1 MTRRPANVVEFGA
14 DWYAN
19 SFSASRLSSCI
30 READT
35 NTRCLWIDG
44 TELLDLFRFV
54 RYPTGVSRVVMSLAD
69 ALAADSGDIFGRAR
83 TLFWDPIRRSAFT
96 LEDPHLAPLSAF
108 LPRLMDRYASAGL
121 NRLPYSSRAMKA
133 FATSLP
139 RELRYRLFPADN
151 GVTLFAR
158 WAKAQG
164 IPLSPVRFAA
174 GDCLFVPGSF
184 WLGKYAPQLGAQ
196 ARAASVPVTAFVHD
210 VLLLS
215 HPAWLAPRHSEQ
227 FRRGCDT
234 FLPACAAIICN
245 SSYTRTELQRF
256 VPATSRLPVHT
267 CRLADRP
274 FARTSQSVSYAITE
288 MLGRR
293 YVMFVS
299 TVIPR
304 KNHQLLVE
312 AWRRLRGEFGTSTPD
327 LLFVGG
333 GGLDPRLSEM
343 LERERAEG
351 GRIVRIIDADDNALD
366 LLYEHAW
373 MTTYPSL
380 AEGYG
385 IPVAEALSHGKICL
399 AAPSGG
405 ITEIDKNLIDFINPQ
420 EPDSVVSAV
429 RNYLRDEDRRVSRE
443 AEIKRNYRTTD
454 WSDTARTVRS
464 ILEGTI
470 SGAGGMTRS
479 PSLAQQA

>member
-1 MTRRPANVVEFGA
+1 M
-14 DWYAN
+14 
-19 SFSASRLSSCI
+19 

-35 NTRCLWIDG
+35 NTGCLWIDG

-69 ALAADSGDIFGRAR
+69 ALATDPGNIFGRAR

-96 LEDPHLAPLSAF
+96 LEDPRLAPLSAF
-108 LPRLMDRYASAGL
+108 LPRLMDIYASAGL
-121 NRLPYSSRAMKA
+121 NRPAYSSRAMKA

-139 RELRYRLFPADN
+139 RQWRYRLFPADS

-158 WAKAQG
+158 WAKARDVR
-164 IPLSPVRFAA
+164 LFPVRFAA

-196 ARAASVPVTAFVHD
+196 ARAAGVPVTAFVHD

-215 HPAWLAPRHSEQ
+215 HPGWLAPRHSEQ
-227 FRRGCDT
+227 FRRGCDA
-234 FLPACAAIICN
+234 FLPTCAAIICN
-245 SSYTRTELQRF
+245 SSHTRSELQRF

-274 FARTSQSVSYAITE
+274 FARTSHSVSDVVTE
-288 MLGRR
+288 MLRRR

-299 TVIPR
+299 TLIAR
-304 KNHQLLVE
+304 KNHQFLIA
-312 AWRRLRGEFGTSTPD
+312 AWRRLRGEFGPATPD

-333 GGLDPRLSEM
+333 GYPDPRLSEM

-373 MTTYPSL
+373 MTAYPSL

-385 IPVAEALSHGKICL
+385 MPVAEALSHGKICL

-405 ITEIDKNLIDFINPQ
+405 VIEIDKNLIDFIDPQ
-420 EPDSVVSAV
+420 EPDSVVAAV
-429 RNYLRDEDRRVSRE
+429 RNYLRDEERRVNRE
-443 AEIKRNYRTTD
+443 AEIRKSYRATD

-470 SGAGGMTRS
+470 NGSTEVTRS
-479 PSLAQQA
+479 SRLPQKA